1 MKKNN
6 NSISALILQ
15 SNIMPTNTARQLQD
29 EENGQ
34 KIVLL
39 VITKLRNI
47 HTLNTLTLTQMELDV
62 RLNHGK

>member
-1 MKKNN
+1 M
-6 NSISALILQ
+6 L
-15 SNIMPTNTARQLQD
+15 TNTAKQSQD

-34 KIVLL
+34 RIVLL